1 MICAKHWRQ
10 LYTTLNYSA
19 WNAKNL
25 CNDLSTASDL
35 RTIQQLL
42 MGTVNIVCPTCAQQ

>member
-25 CNDLSTASDL
+25 CNDLRAL
-35 RTIQQLL
+35 CGVLE
-42 MGTVNIVCPTCAQQ
+42 VPT